1 MPTHTIPV
9 VGRPFARFA
18 ALVGGLTPDAALTA
32 LRERTLGP
40 AHLIPGQGVTA
51 EEWSD
56 IEAAGAGAVTAE
68 PFLCR
73 EPVRVGVHQRDP
85 RNVLIADLEPVAD
98 HRWRAAIVIHPESAP
113 LADRDNGTAHVPG
126 MVEVEVGLQM
136 AMAVAEQYLLPR
148 PGAFDFTSSR
158 VEIAFEAFMF
168 PLQAEVELHADHV
181 AWSSPEVLGLDATA
195 RIHQGGRR
203 VMTMRFRSQAFE
215 RGLLAGLESERADE
229 VLSRTT
235 DPTLL
240 EQR

>member
-1 MPTHTIPV
+1 MPARTIIV

-18 ALVGGLTPDAALTA
+18 ALVGGLTPDTALTA
-32 LRERTLGP
+32 LRDRTLGP
-40 AHLIPGQGVTA
+40 AHLVLGQGVTA

-56 IEAAGAGAVTAE
+56 IEAAGAGAVTAD
-68 PFLCR
+68 PFPRR

-85 RNVLIADLEPVAD
+85 RNVLIADLEPVKER
-98 HRWRAAIVIHPESAP
+98 RWRAAVVIHPESAP

-126 MVEVEVGLQM
+126 MVEVEAGLQT

-158 VEIAFEAFMF
+158 VEIAFETFMF
-168 PLQAEVELHADHV
+168 PLPAAVELHADHV
-181 AWSSPEVLGLDATA
+181 AWPSPEVLELDATA
-195 RIHQGGRR
+195 EIHQGGRR

-229 VLSRTT
+229 VLPRPT
-235 DPTLL
+235 DPTFL